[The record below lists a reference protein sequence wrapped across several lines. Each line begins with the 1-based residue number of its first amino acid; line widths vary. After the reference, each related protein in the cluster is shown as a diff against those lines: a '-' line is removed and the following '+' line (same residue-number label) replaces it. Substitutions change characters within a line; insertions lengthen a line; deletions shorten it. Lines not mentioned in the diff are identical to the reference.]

1 VVPGIRFIYLIGM
14 RIDSMSTVQDLL
26 FRFILVGEIL
36 VAQGSVLAETIAVIG
51 TGNVAGALGPEF
63 AQQGHTIIYGSR
75 DPGRDEVLE
84 LVARTGGN
92 ASAAL
97 QIEAVEN
104 ADIVVIAVPGG
115 VAEEV
120 VRGLGDLSE
129 KIIIDPTN
137 RVARA
142 DDGYMD
148 HTVESSNGELI
159 QALAPGAYVVKAF
172 NTLNYRTMI
181 DPGGPV
187 TIPLAGN
194 DSDAKTT
201 VAELV
206 AGMGLQPMDV
216 GPIRSAHVLEGML
229 TIWINARGAGAPYDY
244 HFRPLEESPEA
255 F

>member
-1 VVPGIRFIYLIGM
+1 MINSYYGILGIKKISNKKE
-14 RIDSMSTVQDLL
+14 IVSA
-26 FRFILVGEIL
+26 FRR
-36 VAQGSVLAETIAVIG
+36 LARKYHPDVNKDPNAES
-51 TGNVAGALGPEF
+51 EF
-63 AQQGHTIIYGSR
+63 KKIQKAYTL
-75 DPGRDEVLE
+75 D
-84 LVARTGGN
+84 
-92 ASAAL
+92 
-97 QIEAVEN
+97 

-159 QALAPGAYVVKAF
+159 QALAPSAYVVKAF